1 VYILIILFSIKTMD
15 LSHYNQ
21 YRQDSPME
29 WNGLQ
34 SNRFPRPRKMLPHND
49 TIRLGM
55 HDFNKD

>member
-1 VYILIILFSIKTMD
+1 MD